1 MITIKQEGGGNNSLQ
16 PPSCFEMHLFGNKMN
31 SYSLR
36 SSKTPLFVF
45 FIACFFMLPPLV
57 HGEAYHPEGALHVLS
72 EYRDSRSGP
81 TRKANWEVRPED
93 LAAHRTLDF
102 FLAGSHEPLC
112 RLMISHEKDKLKIE
126 WQAYGVRKKAVFEEI
141 MVLTD
146 FPVPCD
152 ILPIG
157 TGENTGTFKTRR
169 EAGGRLFVTTYKVV
183 HQKVGLQEAM
193 RQGWIRAGVK
203 AQGPFYFLNVLDS
216 NEDMVLRQLWDHNG
230 NWWLYEENVS
240 GRRSWLLEGG
250 E

>member
-1 MITIKQEGGGNNSLQ
+1 MVTTKQEGGIFLQ
-16 PPSCFEMHLFGNKMN
+16 PPSFCEMHLFGNKMN
-31 SYSLR
+31 PYFLR
-36 SSKTPLFVF
+36 SSKALLFVF
-45 FIACFFMLPPLV
+45 FIACFLMLSPAV
-57 HGEAYHPEGALHVLS
+57 HGEAYHPEGALQVLS
-72 EYRDSRSGP
+72 EYRDSHSGP
-81 TRKANWEVRPED
+81 TRKVNWKVRSED
-93 LAAHRTLDF
+93 LATHWTLDF
-102 FLAGSHEPLC
+102 FLAGGHEPLC
-112 RLMISHEKDKLKIE
+112 RLMLSHEKDKLKIE
-126 WQAYGVRKKAVFEEI
+126 WQAHGVWKKTVFEEI
-141 MVLTD
+141 MVMAD

-169 EAGGRLFVTTYKVV
+169 EAGGSLFVTTYKVV
-183 HQKVGLQEAM
+183 RQEVGLQEAM

-216 NEDMVLRQLWDHNG
+216 SGDMVLRQLWDNNG